1 MCAIHGAEL
10 KSIELGGIPPAV
22 GGVRSKGCN
31 TLDPVYTVS
40 STAWNSARLVS
51 DLVSAST
58 VQEQAL
64 HHHKQQCPT
73 PLINA

>member
-10 KSIELGGIPPAV
+10 VSIELGGIPPAV

-40 STAWNSARLVS
+40 SKRGIL
-51 DLVSAST
+51 
-58 VQEQAL
+58 QG
-64 HHHKQQCPT
+64 
-73 PLINA
+73 